1 MKKETPIKAASIH
14 PINTIR
20 PISPIMYLKSN
31 DLFASS
37 RPESLYSSIPRPI
50 VLADSLITPD
60 NMGSMI
66 RLADNIGASEMIFLG
81 SEPINSLSRV
91 RKCAASSKDNIK
103 WHFTEEN
110 DLRKLIPA
118 NKKIVAIE
126 TATNA
131 TNIYET
137 ALPADAAFI
146 VGNESHGIREE
157 ILSQCDLIVYI
168 PIPGPT
174 RSLNVSHAA
183 SVALFE
189 WYRQHFKLLNS

>member
-1 MKKETPIKAASIH
+1 
-14 PINTIR
+14 
-20 PISPIMYLKSN
+20 MYLKSN
-31 DLFASS
+31 QLFEKY
-37 RPESLYSSIPRPI
+37 RPESIYDSITRPI
-50 VLADSLITPD
+50 VLADNLLTPD
-60 NMGSMI
+60 NMGAMI
-66 RLADNIGASEMIFLG
+66 RLSDNIGASEMVFLG
-81 SEPINSLSRV
+81 TEPTNSIGRI
-91 RKCAASSKDNIK
+91 RKCAASSRDNIK
-103 WHFTEEN
+103 WYFTEET

-118 NKKIVAIE
+118 NKKIIAIE

-137 ALPADAAFI
+137 ELPSDAAFI

-189 WYRQHFKLLNS
+189 WLRQHLSIDN